1 MSFHQEHQ
9 DNERIVLMIDGFKQ
23 GGSQQVYILLLKEY
37 VLVFKSVTLIILESS
52 KLDLDIPKFPNLNV
66 IYLNSDKFFD
76 LKSVIVLCRLLA
88 TLKPKLII
96 ASMFRS
102 QIFSSVAKQKNCK
115 LIWVEQNTYYNRTN
129 LQWLMMRIVSFRVHR
144 IICTSLKILEISKRR
159 INQRKSILLPNPIN
173 TLNPLD
179 LKMSRSDDFVFIGR
193 MVEQKN
199 PLLAIRSF
207 NHFINQYSDLSL
219 NTRMHFI
226 GDGNLLREAKSLS
239 VELGIASKCVF
250 YGDIPLEKMFDVLNS
265 SKVLVSTSTIEG
277 FGLAR
282 LEALSSGCC
291 VISTDTGGVKDY
303 LSNLENIGIFIMDS
317 SIENISKFMYRTLN
331 KDFWSSEIIRKR
343 MDKVSTFSPSAI
355 SKKWLSV

>member
-1 MSFHQEHQ
+1 
-9 DNERIVLMIDGFKQ
+9 
-23 GGSQQVYILLLKEY
+23 
-37 VLVFKSVTLIILESS
+37 
-52 KLDLDIPKFPNLNV
+52 
-66 IYLNSDKFFD
+66 
-76 LKSVIVLCRLLA
+76 
-88 TLKPKLII
+88 
-96 ASMFRS
+96 MFRS

-129 LQWLMMRIVSFRVHR
+129 LQWLMMRIVSFRVHK

-179 LKMSRSDDFVFIGR
+179 LKMSRSDD
-193 MVEQKN
+193 
-199 PLLAIRSF
+199 
-207 NHFINQYSDLSL
+207 LSL

-226 GDGNLLREAKSLS
+226 GDGNLLRESKSLS

-250 YGDIPLEKMFDVLNS
+250 HGDIPLEKMFDVLNS

-343 MDKVSTFSPSAI
+343 MDKVSTFSPSVI

>member
-1 MSFHQEHQ
+1 MSFHQEYQ
-9 DNERIVLMIDGFKQ
+9 DNERIILMIDGFKQ

-52 KLDLDIPKFPNLNV
+52 KLDLDIPKLPNLEV
-66 IYLNSDKFFD
+66 IYLNSNKFFD
-76 LKSVIVLCRLLA
+76 VKSVIALGKILA
-88 TLKPKLII
+88 ALKPKLII

-102 QIFSSVAKQKNCK
+102 QIFSSVVKQKNCK

-129 LQWLMMRIVSFRVHR
+129 LHWLMMRIVSFRVHR
-144 IICTSLKILEISKRR
+144 IICTSLKILEISNRR
-159 INQRKSILLPNPIN
+159 ISKRKSILLPNPIN
-173 TLNPLD
+173 TLNPRE
-179 LKMSRSDDFVFIGR
+179 LKTSRSDDFVFIGR

-199 PLLAIRSF
+199 PFLAIRSF
-207 NHFINQYSDLSL
+207 NQFVNQYSDLSS

-226 GDGNLLREAKSLS
+226 GDGNLLRETKTLS
-239 VELGIASKCVF
+239 VELGIASKCIF
-250 YGDIPLEKMFDVLNS
+250 HGDIPLEKMFNVLNS

-282 LEALSSGCC
+282 LEALSAGCC

-317 SIENISKFMYRTLN
+317 SIENISKFMYKALN
-331 KDFWSSEIIRKR
+331 KDFWSSEIIHKR
-343 MDKVSTFSPSAI
+343 ADNVSIFSPSAI

>member
-1 MSFHQEHQ
+1 MSFHQEYQ

-52 KLDLDIPKFPNLNV
+52 KLDLDIPKLPNLEV
-66 IYLNSDKFFD
+66 IYLNSNKFFD
-76 LKSVIVLCRLLA
+76 VKSVIALGKILA
-88 TLKPKLII
+88 ALKPKLII

-102 QIFSSVAKQKNCK
+102 QIFSSVVKQKNCK

-144 IICTSLKILEISKRR
+144 IICTSLKILEISNRR
-159 INQRKSILLPNPIN
+159 ISKRKSILLPNPIN
-173 TLNPLD
+173 TLNPRE
-179 LKMSRSDDFVFIGR
+179 LKTSRSDDFVFIGR

-199 PLLAIRSF
+199 PFLAIRSF
-207 NHFINQYSDLSL
+207 NQFVNQYSDLSS

-226 GDGNLLREAKSLS
+226 GDGNLLRETKTLS
-239 VELGIASKCVF
+239 VELGIASKCIF
-250 YGDIPLEKMFDVLNS
+250 HGDIPLEKMFNVLNS

-282 LEALSSGCC
+282 LEALSAGCC

>member
-1 MSFHQEHQ
+1 MSFHEEYQ
-9 DNERIVLMIDGFKQ
+9 DNEQIVLVIDGFKQ

-37 VLVFKSVTLIILESS
+37 VLVFRSVTLIILESS
-52 KLDLDIPKFPNLNV
+52 KLDLDVPELPNLEV
-66 IYLNSDKFFD
+66 IYLNSNKFFD
-76 LKSVIVLCRLLA
+76 LKLVIALCKLL
-88 TLKPKLII
+88 TILKPKLII

-102 QIFSSVAKQKNCK
+102 QIFSSVVKQKNCK

-129 LQWLMMRIVSFRVHR
+129 LQWLMMRIVSFRVHK

-173 TLNPLD
+173 TLDPLE

-199 PLLAIRSF
+199 PLLAVRSF
-207 NHFINQYSDLSL
+207 NQLVNQYSDLSS
-219 NTRMHFI
+219 NSRMHFI

-239 VELGIASKCVF
+239 VELGIASKCIF
-250 YGDIPLEKMFDVLNS
+250 HGNIPLEDMFDVLNS
-265 SKVLVSTSTIEG
+265 SKVLISTSTIEG

-282 LEALSSGCC
+282 LEALSAGCC
-291 VISTDTGGVKDY
+291 VISTDTGGAQDY

-317 SIENISKFMYRTLN
+317 SIENISKFMYKSLN
-331 KDFWSSEIIRKR
+331 KDFWSSEIIHKR
-343 MDKVSTFSPSAI
+343 IDIVSTFSPSAI
-355 SKKWLSV
+355 SKKWISV